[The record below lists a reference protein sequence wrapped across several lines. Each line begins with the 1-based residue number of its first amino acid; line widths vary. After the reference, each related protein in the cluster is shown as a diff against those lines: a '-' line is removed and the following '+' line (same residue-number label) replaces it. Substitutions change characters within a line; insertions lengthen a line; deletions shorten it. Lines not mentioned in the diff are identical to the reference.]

1 MCAGMGG
8 QDNWCQPSP
17 FPYPSAPSA
26 GGDPIR
32 RRMGWCSTNPPTPP
46 MFASCL
52 VFPLPLGPLCKESSG
67 TQTVMLDLS
76 STSPKTSSWGLMER
90 REPQKH
96 SRIRPGYKVKFVT
109 VLVLK
114 SKKTK
119 KVIIGLCSSF
129 SSSKTSRNIFLLI
142 FLIPTVANC
151 QQRSETQN
159 PAHEHSVRSQP
170 WPRTLPFHIPSCLP
184 SALPPHPF
192 PSTHCLPSK
201 IPHGNN
207 PTACFPWQVNTGFKA
222 VCRPSHS
229 D

>member
-1 MCAGMGG
+1 MV
-8 QDNWCQPSP
+8 QHQP
-17 FPYPSAPSA
+17 
-26 GGDPIR
+26 
-32 RRMGWCSTNPPTPP
+32 PPTPP

-67 TQTVMLDLS
+67 TQTVMLNLS
-76 STSPKTSSWGLMER
+76 STSPKTNSWGLMER

-129 SSSKTSRNIFLLI
+129 SSSKTSRNISLLI
-142 FLIPTVANC
+142 FLIPSVANC

-184 SALPPHPF
+184 STLPPILSLP
-192 PSTHCLPSK
+192 PIVCLPRFLMETTPRLVFRGRLTPDSRLCVARHTL
-201 IPHGNN
+201 IRRV
-207 PTACFPWQVNTGFKA
+207 CF
-222 VCRPSHS
+222 
-229 D
+229 